1 MIIRAL
7 VFLVPTVAAAAA
19 GYYFAIDPMMGALVG
34 GFAGAILGIALNAFP
49 NLDQKNEEE
58 DTGLPLIDP

>member
-1 MIIRAL
+1 MIFRAL

-19 GYYFAIDPMMGALVG
+19 GYYYAVDPTMGAIVG

-49 NLDQKNEEE
+49 NLDQKNDDEQT
-58 DTGLPLIDP
+58 DLPLIDP

>member
-1 MIIRAL
+1 MLVRAL
-7 VFLVPTVAAAAA
+7 VFLVPTAAAAAA
-19 GYYFAIDPMMGALVG
+19 GYYFAVDPTMGAIVG
-34 GFAGAILGIALNAFP
+34 AFAGAIIGIALNAFP